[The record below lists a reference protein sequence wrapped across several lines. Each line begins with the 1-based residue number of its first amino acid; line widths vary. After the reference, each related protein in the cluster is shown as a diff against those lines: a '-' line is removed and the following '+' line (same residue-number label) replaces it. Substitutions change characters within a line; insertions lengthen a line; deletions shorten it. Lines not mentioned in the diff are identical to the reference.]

1 MLKWARTCAFAAGMA
16 AVASSAGAVT
26 VVNGDFENLGQGV
39 LNGNGWN
46 IFADV
51 PGWTGNPNV
60 EIQSD
65 RTLGSIDAQSGRNYA
80 ELDTNQD
87 AGIFQD
93 IALDAGTYQLSFW
106 YSPRVNADITTTND
120 MVYSVSGGGTSYIET
135 LITGA
140 PNPMFAHGEWTN
152 VVADFSI
159 DADETVTLSFAA
171 TGGSRFRGCGNCGA
185 LIDNVSIAAV
195 PLPAGALLMLSAI
208 GAFGFARRRTTV

>member
-1 MLKWARTCAFAAGMA
+1 MPSIPKICAIAALA
-16 AVASSAGAVT
+16 SALASSAGAVT
-26 VVNGDFENLGQGV
+26 VVNGDFEDLGQGV
-39 LNGNGWN
+39 LNGSGWN
-46 IFADV
+46 IFSDI

-65 RTLGSIDAQSGRNYA
+65 RTLGTIDAQSGNYYA

-87 AGIFQD
+87 AGIFQN
-93 IALDAGTYQLSFW
+93 IALDAGSYQLSFW
-106 YSPRVNADITTTND
+106 YSPRVNAAPTTTND
-120 MVYSVSGGGTSYIET
+120 MTYSISNSTTSYIDT

-140 PNPMFAHGEWTN
+140 PNPAFAHGAWTN
-152 VVADFSI
+152 VFAEFSI
-159 DADETVTLSFAA
+159 DSAQTVTLAFAA
-171 TGGSRFRGCGNCGA
+171 TGGSRFSGCGNCGA